1 MNISIRRDVRRPR
14 GARREV
20 PASPAGRR
28 GKGGTSLEPKKE
40 CVCDS
45 VRECVCVCRRA
56 RALGSATA
64 LQRQKRNGRPPIF
77 LLTVGLI
84 IEYILEQEQLLA
96 KTRMRT
102 NSVPLELRR
111 IVHIGRVR
119 RTTVTGVCARA
130 SCLPLRRKDAEVRGQ
145 TDRGDRGDTV
155 HVSHVISRS
164 VSRLCLGLIAR
175 RGK

>member
-1 MNISIRRDVRRPR
+1 MSDGLGARDAKSPRPR
-14 GARREV
+14 RA
-20 PASPAGRR
+20 AG
-28 GKGGTSLEPKKE
+28 GKGEPLWNLKK
-40 CVCDS
+40 S
-45 VRECVCVCRRA
+45 VCVTVYVSVSVCVRP
-56 RALGSATA
+56 RALGSALRATA

-77 LLTVGLI
+77 LLTVGFI